1 MIVSPFIMQTR
12 SIRLRRFALRTAGRY
27 KLHQGTLP
35 DFIIVG
41 AQKGGTTSLEAYLRE
56 HPDVLPCSGKE
67 VHYFDGR
74 RYLWGDA
81 WYRRQF
87 MNPRDL
93 QSITRFRGRRL
104 IGGEATPY
112 YLYHPQVAER
122 ISRLT
127 PNAKLI
133 ALLRDPVARAYSQ
146 YQHNV
151 RYKKEPLSFAE
162 ALQREDAIVPAE
174 HARMTADPTYRSEA
188 HHRYSY
194 KLRGCYAEQ
203 VERYYRYFPRDQ
215 LLILRSEDLF
225 ARPQEIYDEA
235 LEFLGLP
242 EYKLTSTTARN
253 AGCYADRAV
262 PQEDELR
269 RYFKPHNQKLYE
281 LIGRDM
287 GW

>member
-1 MIVSPFIMQTR
+1 MIVPPLIMQIR

-27 KLHQGTLP
+27 KLHHGTLP

-56 HPDVLPCSGKE
+56 HPDVLPCAAKE

-87 MNPRDL
+87 MNPGDL
-93 QSITRFRGRRL
+93 QSTRRFRGRRL

-112 YLYHPQVAER
+112 YLYHPQVPER
-122 ISRLT
+122 ISSLT
-127 PNAKLI
+127 PYAKLI
-133 ALLRDPVARAYSQ
+133 ALLRDPVERAYSQ

-151 RYKKEPLSFAE
+151 RYDKEPLSFVE
-162 ALQREDAIVPAE
+162 ALKREDEIVPAE
-174 HARMTADPTYRSEA
+174 HARIAADSTYRSEA

-203 VERYYRYFPRDQ
+203 IQRYYRYFPRNQ

-225 ARPQEIYDEA
+225 ARPQEIYDQV
-235 LEFLGLP
+235 LEFLGMP
-242 EYKLTSTTARN
+242 AYKLKSTTARN
-253 AGCYADRAV
+253 AGGYADGAI
-262 PQEDELR
+262 PQEEELR
-269 RYFKPHNQKLYE
+269 RYFEPHNQKLYE

>member
-1 MIVSPFIMQTR
+1 M
-12 SIRLRRFALRTAGRY
+12 AGKY

-35 DFIIVG
+35 DFIILG

-56 HPDVLPCSGKE
+56 HPDVLPCASKE

-74 RYLWGDA
+74 RYRWGEA

-87 MNPRDL
+87 MNPADL
-93 QSITRFRGRRL
+93 RSIRRFRGRRL
-104 IGGEATPY
+104 MGGEATPY
-112 YLYHPQVAER
+112 YLYHPQVPDR
-122 ISRLT
+122 IARLT
-127 PNAKLI
+127 PQAKLI

-151 RYKKEPLSFAE
+151 RLEKEPLSFAE
-162 ALQREDAIVPAE
+162 ALAREDVIVPPA
-174 HARMTADPTYRSEA
+174 HAQMQADPTYRSEA

-203 VERYYRYFPRDQ
+203 IERYYRHFPRDQ
-215 LLILRSEDLF
+215 LLIVKSEDLF
-225 ARPQEIYDEA
+225 ARPQETYDEI

-242 EYKLTSTTARN
+242 AFELPSTAARN
-253 AGCYADRAV
+253 AGGYAEGAI
-262 PQEDELR
+262 PEEDALR
-269 RYFKPHNQKLYE
+269 QYFEPHNRQLYS